1 MATPASEVID
11 EARDWHPSFDPKVIQ
26 DKMLWRVI
34 SRAERSILQLVLEE
48 ADEVITVPDV
58 IDLATIS
65 AALAADAGIALAA
78 NLLVSSG
85 VVRIVDTV
93 EKVPLNLLAPIH
105 QHDPPA
111 PWRPTA
117 WIEGGDLVLLDL
129 RRFGGTVTGWEQFDE
144 ITLQIVP
151 APVPI
156 AANTSNLTVPD
167 ICRNAVVDAL
177 VLFMAA
183 RRSIQIAGVTPDS
196 VQRGFMQAAAS
207 MRRQVQVGSWYVQ
220 RK

>member
-1 MATPASEVID
+1 MC
-11 EARDWHPSFDPKVIQ
+11 
-26 DKMLWRVI
+26 WRVI
-34 SRAERSILQLVLEE
+34 SRAERSILQYVLEE
-48 ADEVITVPDV
+48 ADETITVPEV
-58 IDLATIS
+58 IDLATIE
-65 AALAADAGIALAA
+65 AALAADAGIALSD

-85 VVRIVDTV
+85 VVQIVDSV
-93 EKVPLNLLAPIH
+93 KKVPLNLLAPVH
-105 QHDPPA
+105 QHTPPA

-129 RRFGGTVTGWEQFDE
+129 RRFGGDTTGWENFDE

-151 APVPI
+151 APTPI
-156 AANTSNLTVPD
+156 AANASNLSVPD

-177 VLFMAA
+177 VLFMAG
-183 RRSIQIAGVTPDS
+183 RRNVQVAGVTPDS
-196 VQRGFMQAAAS
+196 VEKGFMRAAAT